1 MKIKTGTIVR
11 TVVLILTLVNTVLS
25 GMGKNPLPWSED
37 EMYNGISA
45 IATAI
50 AALWSWWKNNSFT
63 QAAIMADDFMVD
75 VKNGIITE
83 KSGNRGNKG

>member
-37 EMYNGISA
+37 ELYSGVSA
-45 IATAI
+45 VATVC

-63 QAAIMADDFMVD
+63 QVAIMADDYKD
-75 VKNGIITE
+75 GL
-83 KSGNRGNKG
+83 KGRIAK

>member
-37 EMYNGISA
+37 ELFGSGYGMRRA
-45 IATAI
+45 VE
-50 AALWSWWKNNSFT
+50 L
-63 QAAIMADDFMVD
+63 V
-75 VKNGIITE
+75 E
-83 KSGNRGNKG
+83 KQLFHTGGDYGG